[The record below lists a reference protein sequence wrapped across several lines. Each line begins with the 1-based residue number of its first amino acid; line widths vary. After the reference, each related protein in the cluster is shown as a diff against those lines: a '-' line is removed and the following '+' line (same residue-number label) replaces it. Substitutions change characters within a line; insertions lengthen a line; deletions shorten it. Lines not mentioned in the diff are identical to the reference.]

1 MIKTYLNIKK
11 KIKTYIKYI
20 EITFNQND
28 IFINNQLFEFIESE
42 TDETNLKNHLE
53 TGLNIEEIKELLSFY
68 KKLKESDDLIND
80 CLILLNHLLYI
91 DKFTNFNIHEI
102 ILKRYKS
109 NILNYKVACL
119 VTIIFYEY
127 FDIENLKLMNQSME
141 CMLYKNMNEFIKDKN
156 ENNKL
161 IKNETINNKPLLE
174 NIKIK
179 IK

>member
-20 EITFNQND
+20 ESTFNQND
-28 IFINNQLFEFIESE
+28 IYINNELFEFIEN
-42 TDETNLKNHLE
+42 ETNLNSYSDSDSN
-53 TGLNIEEIKELLSFY
+53 NIEGLKELLSFY

-80 CLILLNHLLYI
+80 CLILLNHLLYL

-119 VTIIFYEY
+119 VTIIFCEY
-127 FDIENLKLMNQSME
+127 FNIKSPTLINQNIE
-141 CMLYKNMNEFIKDKN
+141 CILYNNMNEFMKN

-161 IKNETINNKPLLE
+161 TKNETINNKPFLE

>member
-20 EITFNQND
+20 ESIFNQND
-28 IFINNQLFEFIESE
+28 IYINNQLFEFIENE
-42 TDETNLKNHLE
+42 TEINDHLE
-53 TGLNIEEIKELLSFY
+53 TDLNIEELKELLSFY

-119 VTIIFYEY
+119 VTIIFCEY

-141 CMLYKNMNEFIKDKN
+141 CILYKNMNELMKN